1 MRSWGPGACCDYCPL
16 RALIK
21 SQYWTTATLLL
32 KADFS
37 FSGADQLLLLQ
48 LLTRQAVIC
57 GLRRFLMPTLPAL
70 ASQCEVPL
78 PGHLSCLKKSAVK
91 NGSTSVYFGMTTG
104 LTMPFFTRQM
114 CEPVVLSCLKPS
126 FSKMHFSTRQC
137 SGARRGIPRLG
148 GYEWNGYAKPV
159 RLLFGGVFRPAGCRR
174 RVESGL
180 AQDYFEHS
188 SL

>member
-1 MRSWGPGACCDYCPL
+1 MDFAVFLCRPYLHW
-16 RALIK
+16 
-21 SQYWTTATLLL
+21 LLSA
-32 KADFS
+32 KY
-37 FSGADQLLLLQ
+37 
-48 LLTRQAVIC
+48 
-57 GLRRFLMPTLPAL
+57 RFL
-70 ASQCEVPL
+70 VI
-78 PGHLSCLKKSAVK
+78 SAVLRSPLLI

-137 SGARRGIPRLG
+137 SGVRRGIPRLG
-148 GYEWNGYAKPV
+148 DYEGNGYAKPV

-180 AQDYFEHS
+180 AQDYFDRS